1 MSRTARRGDP
11 EKRPGPEIAALRD
24 MARSEADPLKS
35 RTLPLLGRF
44 LPISTDFYRCFADC
58 SDFLGRLQ
66 PSKTTIQKT
75 LDTLGVEES
84 SSPRRVLALW
94 VSPPIF
100 RTFLGGTATSLGL
113 TDGPT
118 VSLRVSPPNCDVTQ
132 FPSQC
137 QHDML
142 ASAAPRSTST
152 STSSLVLISNY
163 LVIISNYD

>member
-1 MSRTARRGDP
+1 MYRVFRNRCDEQRLLECCSRLL
-11 EKRPGPEIAALRD
+11 RPRTSSREAA
-24 MARSEADPLKS
+24 EAPLFY
-35 RTLPLLGRF
+35 RF
-44 LPISTDFYRCFADC
+44 VPIFTDF
-58 SDFLGRLQ
+58 SDFLGRLR

>member
-1 MSRTARRGDP
+1 MRSPSSFLFRACRAPGGPSR
-11 EKRPGPEIAALRD
+11 
-24 MARSEADPLKS
+24 RSQEVQENS
-35 RTLPLLGRF
+35 RSYP
-44 LPISTDFYRCFADC
+44 PIFFRLSPNFSLIFSDFP
-58 SDFLGRLQ
+58 DFLGRLQ
-66 PSKTTIQKT
+66 PSRTTIQKT